1 MKIEL
6 PKEIIVNNLVKTFQ
20 QRLDEILDHFTFE
33 ANTLAT
39 REAIKYQ
46 VENLLEEARQQYI
59 VEGKVFSVGDF
70 RMSAAELGPV
80 EVEVKVDP
88 SDDTRLYF
96 ETNLSGGFIMQ
107 EIEKDEENI

>member
-6 PKEIIVNNLVKTFQ
+6 PKDIIVKALVKTFQ
-20 QRLDEILDHFTFE
+20 QRLNEIIDHFTFE

-59 VEGKVFSVGDF
+59 EEGKIFSIGDF
-70 RMSAAELGPV
+70 HISAKALDPV
-80 EVEVKVDP
+80 TVNVKQDP
-88 SDDTRLYF
+88 QDETRLYF

-107 EIEKDEENI
+107 EIEKED